1 MVIKGSGC
9 EQLVFDKTPS
19 RVVINNT
26 SGGMVIQDIQIN
38 NPGGCIYITSNG
50 IMPERCCQ

>member
-1 MVIKGSGC
+1 MVIQGSGW
-9 EQLVFDKTPS
+9 EQELVTDETRS

-38 NPGGCIYITSNG
+38 NPQGCIYITSTG
-50 IMPERCCQ
+50 IQISQ

>member
-1 MVIKGSGC
+1 MVINGSGC
-9 EQLVFDKTPS
+9 EQLVIDKTPS

-26 SGGMVIQDIQIN
+26 SGRMVIQDIQIN

-50 IMPERCCQ
+50 IQIFPVS